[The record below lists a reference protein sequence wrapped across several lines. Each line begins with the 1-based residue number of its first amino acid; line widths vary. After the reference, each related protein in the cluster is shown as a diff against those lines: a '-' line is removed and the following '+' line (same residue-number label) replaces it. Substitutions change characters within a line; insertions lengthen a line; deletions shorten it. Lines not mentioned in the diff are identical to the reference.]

1 MDSAV
6 CVRRNVGSV
15 DRVIRIVAGI
25 ALIVTPALF
34 GWSLWTAV
42 ILAAIGG
49 AQVLQGIIGY

>member
-1 MDSAV
+1 
-6 CVRRNVGSV
+6 V